1 MKWPENQM
9 HCDHI
14 IKSTQQN
21 YTDHDGVPPLCV
33 CLTRH
38 IAPSNGVGITLHGGS
53 AGRAGGPC
61 CQMKNMNF
69 LRTGEL
75 HRRAERQAAPQDEPA
90 GCTLKQSDWLH
101 IRVGYGKRRAGELPF
116 SAAPRPFP
124 QPAGPSVCAAHR
136 LALLSS
142 VQPAENSRFS
152 FGNTALQLARPQLSV
167 VPDPDF
173 RSLGSGF
180 LDNFLDPE
188 PDWISFL
195 LKPDPDTDYPKRYAW
210 NTFYFLTF

>member
-1 MKWPENQM
+1 M

-33 CLTRH
+33 CLARH

-69 LRTGEL
+69 VRTGEL
-75 HRRAERQAAPQDEPA
+75 HRRAERQAAPQDKPA
-90 GCTLKQSDWLH
+90 GCKLKQSDWLH

-152 FGNTALQLARPQLSV
+152 FGNTARRPS
-167 VPDPDF
+167 
-173 RSLGSGF
+173 
-180 LDNFLDPE
+180 N
-188 PDWISFL
+188 
-195 LKPDPDTDYPKRYAW
+195 
-210 NTFYFLTF
+210 